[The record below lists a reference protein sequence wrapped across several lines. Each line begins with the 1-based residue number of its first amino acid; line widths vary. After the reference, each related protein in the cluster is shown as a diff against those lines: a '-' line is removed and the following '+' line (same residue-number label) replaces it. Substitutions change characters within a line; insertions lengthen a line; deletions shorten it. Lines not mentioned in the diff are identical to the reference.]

1 MSTVTL
7 SSRKGYAAPSATAVP
22 SVSQK
27 GFFARLYDA
36 IVAAQTAK
44 AEREL
49 AYYLHRSGRDPRK

>member
-7 SSRKGYAAPSATAVP
+7 SPRKDYGKGYVAAEPKV
-22 SVSQK
+22 
-27 GFFARLYDA
+27 GFFARLYAA

-49 AYYLHRSGRDPRK
+49 AHYLYRTGQDPRK

>member
-7 SSRKGYAAPSATAVP
+7 SPRKEYGKEYAAAAPKS
-22 SVSQK
+22 
-27 GFFARLYDA
+27 GFFARLYAA

-49 AYYLHRSGRDPRK
+49 AHYLHRTGHDPRK